1 MVMNPEDEN
10 LKDGV
15 ADDGS
20 GAPTGGSED
29 GSVAPQTDWEALLEE
44 ERNKTEQWKTAALK
58 AKRQLKE
65 HKPDPANPDE
75 PVTETEEEK
84 ITRIATE
91 VAHKAVSIKTEDSIL
106 AEKVKDP
113 KQRALVKHYLEN
125 RIVRTGTSE
134 EALTSDI
141 EFAIAAANSK
151 KNAIRASELE
161 RAIVNDS
168 RGAPSSG
175 PSADRGVERKTH
187 QWTPDQEKE
196 LEKRARQLKIDP
208 EKFKADAWKNRSRT
222 NVATS

>member
-1 MVMNPEDEN
+1 MNPEDEN

-15 ADDGS
+15 EANGS
-20 GAPTGGSED
+20 GAPTSGSEND
-29 GSVAPQTDWEALLEE
+29 SAAPQNWEKLLEE
-44 ERNKTEQWKTAALK
+44 ERTKTEQWKTAALK
-58 AKRQLKE
+58 SKRQLRDR
-65 HKPDPANPDE
+65 KPEGSIEDVE
-75 PVTETEEEK
+75 PETEEER

-113 KQRALVKHYLEN
+113 KKRELVKHYLEN

-134 EALTSDI
+134 EALASDI
-141 EFAIAAANSK
+141 DFAISAANSK
-151 KNAIRASELE
+151 ENAIKASELE
-161 RAIVNDS
+161 RAIINDS

-175 PSADRGVERKTH
+175 PNADRGVERKPH
-187 QWTPDQEKE
+187 QWTPDQEKD
-196 LEKRARQLKIDP
+196 LERRARQLKLDP